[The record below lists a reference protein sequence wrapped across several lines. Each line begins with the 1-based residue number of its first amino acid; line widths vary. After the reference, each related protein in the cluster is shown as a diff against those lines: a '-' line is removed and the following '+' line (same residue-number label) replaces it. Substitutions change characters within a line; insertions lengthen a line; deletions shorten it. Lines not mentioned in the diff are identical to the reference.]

1 MPRSMSDA
9 PPPEQVTITNELARE
24 RNRAAA
30 ERTLNAWTGLC
41 LSLIGFGVAFEQIG
55 RRLRQQATLD
65 LATTTPALIGIG
77 FVGVGVVL
85 LGLALVQHRLALKAI
100 EQQNYVLLPIQT
112 LNRWAVVTV
121 VLAGLAGLGVT
132 LLWR

>member
-1 MPRSMSDA
+1 MHDA
-9 PPPEQVTITNELARE
+9 PPPEQVSTTNELARE

-30 ERTLNAWTGLC
+30 ERTLNAWIGLC

-55 RRLRQQATLD
+55 RRLGQQAALKLVPATSTLV
-65 LATTTPALIGIG
+65 GIG

-85 LGLALVQHRLALKAI
+85 LGLALVQHRLALRAI
-100 EQQNYVLLPIQT
+100 EQQDYVLLPIQT
-112 LNRWAVVTV
+112 LNRWAVVTI
-121 VLAGLAGLGVT
+121 VLAGIAGLGVT

>member
-1 MPRSMSDA
+1 MSDT
-9 PPPEQVTITNELARE
+9 PPPQQVTITNELARE

-30 ERTLNAWTGLC
+30 ERTLNAWIGLC

-55 RRLRQQATLD
+55 RGLRQQATIGMT
-65 LATTTPALIGIG
+65 AANPALVGIG

-100 EQQNYVLLPIQT
+100 EQQDYVLLPIQA
-112 LNRWAVVTV
+112 LNRWTVVTI
-121 VLAGLAGLGVT
+121 VLAGLAGLGVI